1 MTKAIFCG
9 TLIDGTGGPALRDA
23 VVLVEGGTVTELGPA
38 SRVPIPP
45 EAERIDLGSCTV
57 LPGLIDCHT
66 HLAAHFGDD
75 PQEVYPEP
83 ELYQMLKSVRN
94 MRWDLRCGLTTVRNP
109 SEKSYRALAVRHAIE
124 KGLIAGPRIITGLR
138 GIRTTHGWGQN
149 AFGFDGVEDLR
160 RAVRENLAA
169 GADFIKIY
177 ATGENFNDT
186 AEIPYLTRE
195 EIFLCADEAHR
206 AGVRIAAHAHGG
218 PGLRDCIEAGVD
230 TIEHGTMIAERDIA
244 LFIDHGATLIT
255 TFNPYFHETTL
266 ATGRSA
272 KFTAGVTKAQE
283 NMRKVFPIALKSGMK
298 YAAGSDS
305 RHGNFVFELEMYR
318 QMGLTCME
326 AVCACTRKSAE
337 ALDILAETG
346 TLEAGKAA
354 DLIAVAKDP
363 LRDISALREVAFVMK
378 GGQVFDLSAL

>member
-1 MTKAIFCG
+1 MNKAIFCG

-23 VVLVEGGTVTELGPA
+23 VVLVEGGTVTGLGPA
-38 SRVPIPP
+38 SGVPVPP
-45 EAERIDLGSCTV
+45 GAERVDLGACTV

-75 PQEVYPEP
+75 PGETYPEP

-109 SEKSYRALAVRHAIE
+109 SEKSWRALAVRHAIE
-124 KGLIAGPRIITGLR
+124 QGLIAGPRIITGLR
-138 GIRTTHGWGQN
+138 GIRATHGWGQN
-149 AFGFDGVEDLR
+149 AFGFDGVENLR

-186 AEIPYLTRE
+186 ALIPYLTRE
-195 EIFLCADEAHR
+195 EIFICAEEAHR

-230 TIEHGTMIAERDIA
+230 TIEHGTMIDERDIA
-244 LFIDHGATLIT
+244 LFIAHGTTLVT
-255 TFNPYFHETTL
+255 SFNPYFHETIL
-266 ATGRSA
+266 VPGRPA
-272 KFTAGVTKAQE
+272 KFTAGVTKARE
-283 NMRKVFPIALKSGMK
+283 NMEKVFPIALRSGMK
-298 YAAGSDS
+298 YAVGSDS
-305 RHGNFVFELEMYR
+305 RHGNFIFELEMYR
-318 QMGLTCME
+318 KFGLTCME
-326 AVCACTRKSAE
+326 AIRACTQKSAE
-337 ALDILAETG
+337 ALGIAAETG
-346 TLEAGKAA
+346 TLAAGKAA

-363 LRDISALREVAFVMK
+363 LQDISALREVAFVMK
-378 GGQVFDLSAL
+378 GGRVYDLSAL